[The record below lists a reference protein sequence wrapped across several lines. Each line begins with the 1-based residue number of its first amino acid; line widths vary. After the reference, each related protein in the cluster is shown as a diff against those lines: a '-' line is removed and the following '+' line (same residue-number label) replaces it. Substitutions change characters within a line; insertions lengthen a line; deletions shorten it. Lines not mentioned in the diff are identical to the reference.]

1 MRLLVIEDNQALVSN
16 LFEYFEAR
24 GHTMDAA
31 PDGLSGLHL
40 AATRQ
45 YDAVILDWMLP
56 GLAGPA
62 VCERLRRNAN
72 VGTPIVML
80 TAKAELDH
88 KLEGFAAG
96 ADDYLAKPFALRELE
111 ARLNALVRRARQGVG
126 APIVLVVAD
135 LRYDSTT
142 QEAWRGD
149 ERIQLG
155 RIARKLLELLL
166 RESPGVVSRERLE
179 YEIWGDDVPDGDQ
192 LRSHMSMLRR
202 ALDRPFT
209 VKLIHTVH
217 GTGYRIAEI
226 PVDK

>member
-31 PDGLSGLHL
+31 PDGLTGLQL
-40 AATRQ
+40 AATRR

-62 VCERLRRNAN
+62 VCERLRREAN
-72 VGTPIVML
+72 VTTPIVML
-80 TAKAELDH
+80 TAKGELDD

-111 ARLNALVRRARQGVG
+111 VRLEALVRRARGG
-126 APIVLVVAD
+126 ATILVVAD
-135 LRYDSTT
+135 LRYDSRTH
-142 QEAWRGD
+142 EVWRGA
-149 ERIQLG
+149 ERIRLG
-155 RIARKLLELLL
+155 RISRRLLELLL

-179 YEIWGDDVPDGDQ
+179 YEVWGDDVPDGDQ

-209 VKLIHTVH
+209 PKLIHTVH

-226 PVDK
+226 QSDA

>member
-31 PDGLSGLHL
+31 PDGVSGLHL

-56 GLAGPA
+56 GLEGPA
-62 VCERLRRNAN
+62 VCERLRRDAN

-80 TAKAELDH
+80 TAKGELDH

-111 ARLNALVRRARQGVG
+111 ARLDALVRRARQGVG
-126 APIVLVVAD
+126 APTVLVVAD
-135 LRYDSTT
+135 LRYDSRT
-142 QEAWRGD
+142 QEAWRGH
-149 ERIQLG
+149 ERIRLG

-166 RESPGVVSRERLE
+166 RESPGVVSREALE

-202 ALDRPFT
+202 ALDRT
-209 VKLIHTVH
+209 SAVKLIHTVH

-226 PVDK
+226 PVDA